1 MIMKKS
7 KPLCWWI
14 VEDALTSRWGHWL
27 EYLET
32 FRRGL
37 LQLGDS
43 VDIFVSRDC
52 EEEVAALV
60 EGKRTLP
67 PSIWRRMSDGSSK
80 IVRLVRIPLHGWQTY
95 RALAKLLKKI
105 GRGSEP
111 LAQPDIIFVPTVLVH
126 HMLGWL
132 LLRGR
137 VRKTGARVVL
147 FFPNTPIYL
156 DDAGTPR
163 LAPEPTAKLFR
174 FLVRRFQR
182 DVASGRF
189 IMAAET
195 EPMTQSLTALTGV
208 RFAYLPHPVESAVL
222 PAESQTNGHA
232 ENPGELVFGCYG
244 GARWEKGSDIMQ
256 KAIEQVLAGAPD
268 FPGRFVFQWLEDF
281 SDDEGRRVALD
292 ENLASHPKVE
302 VIRRYFVSDEYSK
315 RLRGTDVML
324 LPYRKSYALR
334 VSRVVIEAMLAGVP
348 VITTKGTTLAD
359 MTARFRVGM
368 TCEDGSVS
376 DLVEAITRMAESWSA
391 QAKSSFTA
399 AHNAKEHFSV
409 RAFKAGLLEEV
420 LSLAPRAETA

>member
-1 MIMKKS
+1 MKKS

-132 LLRGR
+132 LLRGT
-137 VRKTGARVVL
+137 VRKAGARVVL

-163 LAPEPTAKLFR
+163 FAPEPTAKLFR
-174 FLVRRFQR
+174 FLVRRFER

-189 IMAAET
+189 VMAAET
-195 EPMTQSLTALTGV
+195 EPMTRSLTTLTGV
-208 RFAYLPHPVESAVL
+208 RFIYLPHPVESAPSSLV
-222 PAESQTNGHA
+222 ATQTADIQG
-232 ENPGELVFGCYG
+232 GSRDLVFGCYG
-244 GARWEKGSDIMQ
+244 GARWEKGSDVMQ
-256 KAIEQVLAGAPD
+256 QAIAQLLATTPD
-268 FPGRFVFQWLEDF
+268 FAGRFVFQWLENFADN
-281 SDDEGRRVALD
+281 DGRQVVLD
-292 ENLASHPKVE
+292 EKLASHPKVE
-302 VIRRYFVSDEYSK
+302 VIRRYFVGDEYSK
-315 RLRGTDVML
+315 RLMETDVML
-324 LPYRKSYALR
+324 LPYRMSYSLR
-334 VSRVVIEAMLAGVP
+334 VSRVVIEAMLAGIP
-348 VITTKGTTLAD
+348 TVITAGTTLAD
-359 MTARFRVGM
+359 MTARFHVAN
-368 TCEDGSVS
+368 TCRDGSVN
-376 DLVEAITRMAESWSA
+376 DLVDAIRRVAASWPALSKSAAAAALEAR
-391 QAKSSFTA
+391 K
-399 AHNAKEHFSV
+399 HFSV
-409 RAFKAGLLEEV
+409 GTFRASLLENIALMTRNE
-420 LSLAPRAETA
+420 S